1 MSLRSG
7 EDKMSKEKD
16 NIEEALIREFR
27 KADARLSKLRDE
39 AFKVFE
45 VISEIEDELEDL
57 HDLAIIY
64 GRFDEPKVSWEEM
77 KRRLHIET
85 EDNEWIE

>member
-1 MSLRSG
+1 MT
-7 EDKMSKEKD
+7 KEKD
-16 NIEEALIREFR
+16 SIEEALIREFR
-27 KADARLSKLRDE
+27 KVDARLNKLRDE
-39 AFKVFE
+39 SFKVFE
-45 VISEIEDELEDL
+45 SISDIQDDLEDL